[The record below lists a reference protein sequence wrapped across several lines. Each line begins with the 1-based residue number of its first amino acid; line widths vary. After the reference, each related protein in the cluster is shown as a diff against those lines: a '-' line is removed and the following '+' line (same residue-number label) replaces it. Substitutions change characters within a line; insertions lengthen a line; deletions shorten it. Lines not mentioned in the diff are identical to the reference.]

1 MLILIA
7 GLITAGIM
15 FLLLLSQGYAPFGN
29 NTLAWRDADIQ
40 YLDFYA
46 YYKDVLEG
54 HNNLSY
60 SFSKTLG
67 GTNVAVFS
75 YYLASPFCLL
85 VLLFDKADL
94 QSFFDIV
101 VVLKLTLSAMTC
113 CYYLLKRFE
122 TVIRRKYQWILI
134 VLLSMGYGLSQYNIA
149 QSSNIMWLD
158 GVYMLPLMLLEIYR
172 IVKRHDKGWRLSV
185 IVAYSIIANWYTA
198 GINCVF
204 SLAWLLLELLLCYDS
219 WTGFGKRW
227 KESIQGI
234 GRYLISMV
242 TGVMLSAALFL
253 PTVGALRNSNRGS
266 LNFNRL
272 FMNFLLGKIPSFI
285 QNFAYGSVSTSQS
298 VALFCGNIALI
309 GCISVFMVYRKN
321 RYRTAIMAGVGIFGI
336 LMFYWNPL
344 HFVFSLLKDATSYW
358 FRYSY
363 LAIFIM
369 IFLAGMYYFYSDKC
383 QDEAFMIPV
392 KSASLFGVILFLFD
406 NFNPSQDFQK
416 TFKTAF
422 VCLIMGIVLSI
433 LLYLEKAERQAIG
446 RVGIGLCLCM
456 LVGLSFYEMRYNAS
470 LLMKIYHEEDVDTYK
485 QYRLEEEQQIAA
497 IVEYDSDVYRITQTS
512 TRNMG
517 ANGLTA
523 YYNEALGYNYWSISG
538 YTSSPDDIQ
547 RGFLNRLGYREC
559 GENLCVVNTSILG
572 ADSLLGV
579 KYVMSGYP
587 IQGLNE
593 IEELGQYNGKKV
605 YENRYSLPMALTYS
619 PAWKV
624 PDESNPFV
632 YQNDIYSQLVG
643 EEVELYVPLQYDV
656 QQTGD
661 VKRKQSLVYRIE
673 VPDGN
678 YAVYGNLPWN
688 SEMDA
693 VLNVNNKYETS
704 YSCWLSPSVF
714 YIPVQSTDQNVLIS
728 VSSSTSYDMDV
739 ESAQFYALDVERLA
753 EVTQELK
760 DNNKVVDYQISN
772 GYARINVSAKGTG
785 QSLYVTIPYD
795 KGWTVKRNGEKISTE
810 LIGNCMYSIPLVDG
824 DNEIIMEYQVPYL
837 KLGILISVIGVIL
850 LIIQMLGISR
860 LRSADR
866 SR

>member
-85 VLLFDKADL
+85 VLLFDKDDL

-185 IVAYSIIANWYTA
+185 IVAYSIISNWYTA

-219 WTGFGKRW
+219 WTDFGKRW

-253 PTVGALRNSNRGS
+253 PTVRALRNSNRGS

-272 FMNFLLGKIPSFI
+272 FMNFLQGKIPSFI

-309 GCISVFMVYRKN
+309 GCISVFMAYRKN

-369 IFLAGMYYFYSDKC
+369 IFLAGVYYFYSDKC

-406 NFNPSQDFQK
+406 YFNPSQDFQK
-416 TFKTAF
+416 TFKTVF

-497 IVEYDSDVYRITQTS
+497 IVEYDSDIYRITQTS

-547 RGFLNRLGYREC
+547 RGFLDRLGYREC

-587 IQGLNE
+587 IEGLKE
-593 IEELGQYNGKKV
+593 IEELAQYNGKKV
-605 YENRYSLPMALTYS
+605 YENPYSLPMALTYS
-619 PAWKV
+619 STWKV
-624 PDESNPFV
+624 TDESNPFV

-643 EEVELYVPLQYDV
+643 EEVELYVPLQYDI

-661 VKRKQSLVYRIE
+661 VKREQSLVYRIE
-673 VPDGN
+673 IPDGN

-714 YIPVQSTDQNVLIS
+714 YIPVQSTEPNVLIS
-728 VSSSTSYDMDV
+728 VSSAASYDMDV
-739 ESAQFYALDVERLA
+739 ESAQFYALDLERLA

-772 GYARINVSAKGTG
+772 GYARINASAKGTG
-785 QSLYVTIPYD
+785 QILYVTIPYD
-795 KGWTVKRNGEKISTE
+795 KGWAVKRNGEKISTE
-810 LIGNCMYSIPLVDG
+810 LVGNCMYSIPLVDG
-824 DNEIIMEYQVPYL
+824 DNEIIMEYQIPYL

-850 LIIQMLGISR
+850 LFVQRLGMSR

>member
-1 MLILIA
+1 
-7 GLITAGIM
+7 M

-185 IVAYSIIANWYTA
+185 IVAYSIIVNWYTA

-242 TGVMLSAALFL
+242 TGVMLSAVFFL

-285 QNFAYGSVSTSQS
+285 QNFAYGSVSTSES

-309 GCISVFMVYRKN
+309 GCISVFVVYRKN
-321 RYRTAIMAGVGIFGI
+321 RYRTAIMAGVGIFGM

-344 HFVFSLLKDATSYW
+344 HLVFSLLKDATSYW

-369 IFLAGMYYFYSDKC
+369 IFLAGVYYFYSDKC
-383 QDEAFMIPV
+383 HDEAFMIPV
-392 KSASLFGVILFLFD
+392 KSASLFGVVLFLFD
-406 NFNPSQDFQK
+406 YFNPSQDFQK

-470 LLMKIYHEEDVDTYK
+470 LLMKIYHEEHVDTYK

-547 RGFLNRLGYREC
+547 RGFLDRLGYREC

-572 ADSLLGV
+572 ADSLMGV

-587 IQGLNE
+587 IEGLKE
-593 IEELGQYNGKKV
+593 IEELEQYNGKKV
-605 YENRYSLPMALTYS
+605 YENPYSLPITLTYS
-619 PAWKV
+619 SAWKV

-643 EEVELYVPLQYDV
+643 EEVELYVPLQYDI

-661 VKRKQSLVYRIE
+661 VKREQSLVYRIMA
-673 VPDGN
+673 PDGN

-772 GYARINVSAKGTG
+772 GYARINASAKGTG

-866 SR
+866 NR